1 MRLMMAGLIGLCAA
15 ALAACETVGG
25 PAMSAAQCSVADW
38 KALGYQDGAEGRVP
52 ERFVSR
58 QQACIATGYGADQTA
73 YMAGRRDGLWAWC
86 QPDRAFRLGL
96 DGNSYNGVCPPEL
109 DGMFRD
115 AHSEGYRAHTVVAA
129 LQSVESTITSLRSER
144 DDLAHKIDANQLG
157 LTRSATD
164 EERQRHRDELDR
176 LYNER
181 ARLDDRL
188 RDAEHERRYKARD
201 VSELRDELGF
211 RFGPW

>member
-1 MRLMMAGLIGLCAA
+1 MRLMMAGLIGLGAA
-15 ALAACETVGG
+15 ALAACETIGG
-25 PAMSAAQCSVADW
+25 PAMSPAQCSVADW

-58 QQACIATGYGADQTA
+58 QQACIAVGYGADQEA
-73 YMAGRRDGLWAWC
+73 YMAGRRDGLWTWC

-115 AHSEGYRAHTVVAA
+115 AHAEGYRAHTVVSA

-144 DDLAHKIDANQLG
+144 DDLEHKIQANQLG
-157 LTRSATD
+157 LERSATE
-164 EERQRHRDELDR
+164 EERQRHRGELDR
-176 LYNER
+176 LYGER
-181 ARLDDRL
+181 RQVENRLH
-188 RDAEHERRYKARD
+188 DAERDRRYRARD
-201 VSELRDELGF
+201 VSELREELGF
-211 RFGPW
+211 RFGSW